1 MSPAA
6 IKAIAA
12 LFSMKGEIRLV
23 FGTVLGICLV
33 PILAVIIL
41 TQAGFQIISDALA
54 SGNQQTHQ
62 VDIKNPATGNVEA
75 IIDGPFAWPA
85 AGSVTLEF
93 GESDLPYQP
102 IHTGIDIAGPLGN
115 SVTAFMKGTVT
126 YAGSQSTGFGT
137 HVVLDDGNNV
147 TSTYGHMANLAVS
160 VGQQVNAG
168 TVLGTRGSTGWSTG
182 PHLHFQIDIYG
193 IPVNPRTF
201 LEGNP

>member
-12 LFSMKGEIRLV
+12 LYSMKGEIRLV

-75 IIDGPFAWPA
+75 SVDGPFVWPA
-85 AGSVTLEF
+85 TGTVSLEF
-93 GESDLPYQP
+93 GQDDLPYQP
-102 IHTGIDIAGPLGN
+102 IHTGIDIAGPTGDP
-115 SVTAFMKGTVT
+115 VTAFLKGTVT
-126 YAGSQSTGFGT
+126 YAGTDPIGFGT
-137 HVVLDDGNNV
+137 HVILDDGNDV
-147 TSTYGHMANLAVS
+147 TSTYGHMASLAVT
-160 VGQQVNAG
+160 VGQSVDAG

-182 PHLHFQIDIYG
+182 PHVHFQIDVYG